1 MSDNNKDIYFSLNQN
16 ELNIA
21 VFKKNDDKFIF
32 FNKESLNIDTISE
45 NIDLE
50 TLKKPLGDNIIKIEK
65 KLNSFVNNI
74 FLMLESSSKLS
85 VYISLMKK
93 LDNKKIKQKDI
104 IHIIQDAKQQ
114 IISAHPEN
122 YIAHIIVIKY
132 VVNDVNYSSVPKNIN
147 CDTISI
153 DIEFVCFPK
162 NLITK
167 IEILFKN
174 FQIKVDKVI
183 CSNYARSIAK
193 SGDEKN
199 ICQIG
204 QNLSNGLN
212 KQEVMLVPKKIEKKG
227 FFEKLFH
234 FFN

>member
-162 NLITK
+162 NLINRAS
-167 IEILFKN
+167 EILEELEHQNGSKITSLNKNKKNVSKNKNAKIDLIFKN
-174 FQIKVDKVI
+174 IKLDQIRPIEALNLLYKIKNLI
-183 CSNYARSIAK
+183 
-193 SGDEKN
+193 DEK
-199 ICQIG
+199 
-204 QNLSNGLN
+204 
-212 KQEVMLVPKKIEKKG
+212 
-227 FFEKLFH
+227 
-234 FFN
+234 

>member
-132 VVNDVNYSSVPKNIN
+132 VV
-147 CDTISI
+147 
-153 DIEFVCFPK
+153 
-162 NLITK
+162 
-167 IEILFKN
+167 
-174 FQIKVDKVI
+174 
-183 CSNYARSIAK
+183 
-193 SGDEKN
+193 
-199 ICQIG
+199 
-204 QNLSNGLN
+204 
-212 KQEVMLVPKKIEKKG
+212 
-227 FFEKLFH
+227 
-234 FFN
+234 